1 MNIVFLAS
9 NKERKNLEAQLKG
22 SPHHSLG
29 NEPAIKGATATRI
42 VDNYAPHAVVVG
54 EDVQEKEGITK
65 LDIITLLHAKRA
77 ALRIIY
83 ISQNLSMDTLI
94 YLKENGVYDVIRSGE
109 ELLKTLDH
117 PMSEDD
123 IDQMI
128 KDIIEAEREQ
138 NVLHVAQSDGEFAQE
153 EREPLLL
160 AFRTVTE
167 STFDLNDIGTKNEP
181 IVTVTPQ
188 PLLIGIAQLQHHNG
202 CTHTAFEI
210 AALLKKEKHSVCVV
224 LTEQDTY
231 ENLAAFHNL
240 HPEGIKDGIDFSG
253 IPVFPLDKLNDAKKK
268 FSCII
273 CDFSFLREDDK
284 RLYSSMHVRI
294 MLCSGAEWDIATTM
308 RFINY
313 PSDMM
318 NVYSI
323 AYCFPR
329 IAKAKFIGYAKQIL
343 KAGCN
348 AFRLQFSEDWKEPC
362 ADNVELYHH
371 LLRNYLYRTDK
382 KEKKGFFGR

>member
-9 NKERKNLEAQLKG
+9 NKERKTLESKLKG
-22 SPHHSLG
+22 SPHNSLG
-29 NEPAIKGATATRI
+29 NEPAIKGTTAARI
-42 VDNYAPHAVVVG
+42 VDNYAPHAVVVC

-77 ALRIIY
+77 TLRILY
-83 ISQNLSMDTLI
+83 ISQDLSVDTLN
-94 YLKENGVYDVIRSGE
+94 YLKDNGVYDVIRSNE
-109 ELLKTLDH
+109 DLLNTLDN
-117 PMSEDD
+117 PMSEAD
-123 IDQMI
+123 INRMI
-128 KDIIEAEREQ
+128 QEIVDAEQEQ
-138 NVLHVAQSDGEFAQE
+138 NVLLVAQSAEETVQE

-181 IVTVTPQ
+181 IVTVPPQ
-188 PLLIGIAQLQHHNG
+188 PLTIGIAQLQHHNG

-210 AALLKKEKHSVCVV
+210 AALLKKEKRSVCVI

-240 HPEGIKDGIDFSG
+240 HPEAIKDGFDFSG
-253 IPVFPLDKLNDAKKK
+253 IPVFPLDKLNNAKKK

-273 CDFSFLREDDK
+273 CDFSFLREEDK
-284 RLYSSMHVRI
+284 RLYGSMNVRI

-313 PSDMM
+313 PSDLM

-329 IAKAKFIGYAKQIL
+329 IAKAKFLGYNKQIQ
-343 KAGCN
+343 KSGCN

-371 LLRNYLYRTDK
+371 LLRNYLYRSEK